1 MSASA
6 RVPSFW
12 DKLPRP
18 FLCLAPMSN
27 VTDSAT
33 RLILA
38 RHAKPDVIFT
48 EFVSIAGLCSKKG
61 RPRLLPDLRFD
72 PCERPVV
79 AQFFGREPEQFH
91 TCAALAA
98 ELGFDGIDINLGC
111 PDKSV
116 LKQGS
121 GAGLIREPALVAEIV
136 QAAKEGG
143 KGLPV
148 SVKTRTGYSHEI
160 VDEWIP
166 TLAAMRPAAI
176 SLHGRTRRQ
185 RYQGFADWGLITKA
199 ARIVQAAGIPFVG
212 NGDVMSYREAMDR
225 VQQSGADGVMIGRA
239 TIGNPWVF
247 SAVKER
253 KTLSQQELFDVIIEH
268 AKLYEEHYTGIK
280 SFANVRKHLKDYVAD
295 FYGAKALRIAL
306 VHTNNAHEVRQA
318 LNSFLQNLQS

>member
-1 MSASA
+1 MTDSA
-6 RVPSFW
+6 RARSFW
-12 DKLPRP
+12 DALPRP

-48 EFVSIAGLCSKKG
+48 EFVSTAGLCSKKG

-72 PCERPVV
+72 PRERPVV
-79 AQFFGREPEQFH
+79 TQFFGREPEQFYA
-91 TCAALAA
+91 CAALAA
-98 ELGFDGIDINLGC
+98 DLGFDGIDINLGC

-116 LKQGS
+116 LRQGS
-121 GAGLIREPALVAEIV
+121 GSGLIREPELVAEIV

-160 VDEWIP
+160 IDAWIP
-166 TLAAMRPAAI
+166 ALVAMRPAAL

-185 RYQGFADWGLITKA
+185 RYLGLADWDLIAKA
-199 ARIVQAAGIPFVG
+199 ARIVQAAGIPFIG
-212 NGDVMSYREAMDR
+212 NGDVHCYREAMEKAAQYG
-225 VQQSGADGVMIGRA
+225 VDGVMIGRA
-239 TIGNPWVF
+239 SMGNPWVF
-247 SAVKER
+247 SPAKER
-253 KTLSQQELFDVIIEH
+253 STLTQEELFGVIAEH
-268 AKLYEEHYTGIK
+268 AELYEEHYAGIK

-295 FYGAKALRIAL
+295 FHGAKALRAIL
-306 VHTNNAHEVRQA
+306 VRTNSASEVRQA
-318 LNSFLQNLQS
+318 LDAYRAP